1 MLRVKLLKPTKY
13 GSVGNVVVIDR
24 NEAFGLIDSGQAILT
39 KDMVEIEYKSK
50 SDEEVKQAD
59 GKLSMRPVRK
69 KL

>member
-39 KDMVEIEYKSK
+39 KDMTSDDYKQAGDTHGSSTKLRTNKSK
-50 SDEEVKQAD
+50 
-59 GKLSMRPVRK
+59 
-69 KL
+69 